1 MSYIKATQLL
11 PIDLLVKVQEYV
23 DGKCIYIPKAAD
35 NKQEWGANTSTRE
48 ELKIR
53 NKRIYDDYVKG
64 QTSDGLSQKYF
75 LSVKSIQR
83 IIRQQKHRGNV

>member
-35 NKQEWGANTSTRE
+35 NKLEWGANTSTRE

-53 NKRIYDDYVKG
+53 NKRIYDDYMKG

-83 IIRQQKHRGNV
+83 IIRQAKTSW

>member
-23 DGKCIYIPKAAD
+23 DGKCIYIPKLDD
-35 NKQEWGANTSTRE
+35 NKHEWGTNTSTRE

-53 NKRIYDDYVKG
+53 NKRIYDDYLKG
-64 QTSDGLSQKYF
+64 QTSDSLSQKYF

-83 IIRQQKHRGNV
+83 IIRQQK

>member
-23 DGKCIYIPKAAD
+23 DGKCIYIPKLDD
-35 NKQEWGANTSTRE
+35 NKHEWGANTSTRE

-53 NKRIYDDYVKG
+53 NKRIYEDYLKG
-64 QTSDGLSQKYF
+64 QSADYLSHKYF

-83 IIRQQKHRGNV
+83 IIRQQK